1 MPLGTDT
8 IKARKETFALCEVIH
23 EQNSQADIQNL
34 LLMSADCFAIYASPP
49 NPYLMLYAFEDGDC
63 SFCVEIES

>member
-8 IKARKETFALCEVIH
+8 IKARKETFALCEVIL
-23 EQNSQADIQNL
+23 EQNSKADIQNP

-49 NPYLMLYAFEDGDC
+49 NPHLT
-63 SFCVEIES
+63 ESNTSPSSSAESTKWG